1 VHVHQSNLWAQQ
13 ANALDGHVVCAPGV
27 DGPEDSCMTIGDRR
41 PPAEVLAADGDEVG
55 IVCEGA
61 GERRAVHGVPGGL

>member
-1 VHVHQSNLWAQQ
+1 
-13 ANALDGHVVCAPGV
+13 
-27 DGPEDSCMTIGDRR
+27 MTIGDRR